1 MTKQRI
7 VEFRR
12 ERIRDLI
19 VDFPDKRPAIRP
31 FLELIDR
38 FERDLRFPKK

>member
-19 VDFPDKRPAIRP
+19 VDFPDKRPAIRS